1 MKMARIRLLLILSIA
16 LIITTRCQWATTPD
30 SQPETATP
38 VLIPTLAPGDGSDL
52 LDHLL
57 EDGRLRVGIRVWPE
71 AEFSPPV
78 FRDVT
83 TTDTGGAL
91 TGFEVEVVRL
101 VAVGLGLELEL
112 IEADPQILV
121 SGSWADKWDIAIA
134 SLTPVDQPLPNTP
147 AQHMV
152 YTIPYAFIPMGYL
165 IPIDKEEIN
174 EFGDLA
180 EHSVGVLEYSIHQ
193 RLLTPG
199 GSALTVQQ
207 QTFML
212 EPPDDIQLVIVSN
225 LQKSIRELGQTD
237 GETTAQ
243 LDALFGP
250 TPMFEQ
256 AIGRDLPIK
265 LAPQAERVG
274 LQPVAI
280 AAVPR
285 DDLQVDR
292 LIQEINQIL
301 LRLREQGILA
311 EISQQWYNQDLSR
324 VR

>member
-1 MKMARIRLLLILSIA
+1 MAHIRLLLILAIA
-16 LIITTRCQWATTPD
+16 LITTAQCQWGFAATPE

-52 LDHLL
+52 LDQLL
-57 EDGRLRVGIRVWPE
+57 EEGRLRVGVRVWPE

-121 SGSWADKWDIAIA
+121 TGSWTNEWDIAIA

-147 AQHMV
+147 AQNMV
-152 YTIPYAFIPMGYL
+152 YSIPYAFVPMGFL
-165 IPIDKEEIN
+165 IPADEEAIN

-180 EHSVGVLEYSIHQ
+180 EHKVGVLEHSIHQ

-207 QTFML
+207 QQFML
-212 EPPDDIQLVIVSN
+212 KPPDDIQLVILSN
-225 LQKSIRELGQTD
+225 LQKSIRELGQSD
-237 GETTAQ
+237 SEANPQ
-243 LDALFGP
+243 LDAIFGP

-256 AIGRDLPIK
+256 ALDRDLPIK

-285 DDLQVDR
+285 DGLKVDR
-292 LIQEINQIL
+292 LMQAINQIL
-301 LRLREQGILA
+301 NRLREQGVLA
-311 EISQQWYNQDLSR
+311 EISQRWYNQDLSR